1 LDGTEC
7 RMLLAK
13 VKRGGGAVEDAARK
27 LKSIGNK
34 MPKGRPP
41 RLVVLTRG
49 GGPIVAL
56 GP

>member
-1 LDGTEC
+1 
-7 RMLLAK
+7 MLLAK